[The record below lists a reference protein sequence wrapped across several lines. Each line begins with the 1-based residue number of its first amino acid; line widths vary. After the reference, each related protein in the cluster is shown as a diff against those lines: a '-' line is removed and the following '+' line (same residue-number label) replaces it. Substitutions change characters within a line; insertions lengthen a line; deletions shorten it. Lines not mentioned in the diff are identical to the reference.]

1 MGLITKKVRCFRH
14 WLAARLGPATDAGA
28 LRELGGWS
36 QTPLGKAILNDQQT
50 KMDDVL
56 DCMFGYHLM
65 TVSVFDT
72 PSLCRKSKINHKFML
87 APSGR
92 APTEMVEPKSG
103 GTTNSVV
110 QAAFE
115 QLPLMPE
122 SIDVA
127 VLHHTLD
134 YAENPHQ
141 ALREVVRSV
150 IPRGYVVILGF
161 NPWSAQGLWKLIL
174 QWRRTGVW
182 RRHSLHASRVE
193 DWLRLLDCE
202 PLRLERGF
210 YRLPVDSPWLLEKFR
225 FLEAPCRALRLP
237 WGSYYLLVARKDVV
251 GMTPIKTRWG
261 SYRPAMDLVVG
272 KPSVPQSSHKRPR
285 AG

>member
-1 MGLITKKVRCFRH
+1 MEFITQQISNFRH
-14 WLAARLGPATDAGA
+14 WLAARLRPQADVESM
-28 LRELGGWS
+28 RELGGWS
-36 QTPLGKAILNDQQT
+36 QTALGCALLSDQQE
-50 KMDDVL
+50 KMDEVV

-65 TVSVFDT
+65 TMGVFDT
-72 PSLCRKSKINHKFML
+72 PNLCRKSKINHKFVL
-87 APSGR
+87 APNDCGSNGL
-92 APTEMVEPKSG
+92 TLQD
-103 GTTNSVV
+103 GTANGVV

-115 QLPLMPE
+115 QLPLAPE

-127 VLHHTLD
+127 VLHHALD

-141 ALREVVRSV
+141 ALREVVKSV

-161 NPWSAQGLWKLIL
+161 NPWGAQGLWRLVL
-174 QWRRTGVW
+174 QWRGKGVW
-182 RRHSLHASRVE
+182 RRHSLRASRLE

-210 YRLPVDSPWLLEKFR
+210 YRLPIDNPWLLEKFR

-261 SYRPAMDLVVG
+261 SYRPAMGLVVG